1 IVTSSVFFLFLIGIM
16 ISCNIIHYKMFE
28 QIYTYFTIEM
38 IYLWL
43 NLGVL
48 PFWFT
53 LIFFPQSQISKVFIT
68 SIFPIL
74 ILGLTYGYLLYTSF
88 INGYDFLQNFKLYLG
103 LNEILN
109 LFENQSFLILFWVHF
124 LSINLF
130 CGGWIVKDSQL
141 FNMNKILV
149 SIPLIITYLIGPI
162 GLVFYWVIRIF
173 YAKRISLYD

>member
-1 IVTSSVFFLFLIGIM
+1 
-16 ISCNIIHYKMFE
+16 MFE

-74 ILGLTYGYLLYTSF
+74 ILGLTYGYLLYISF
-88 INGYDFLQNFKLYLG
+88 IDGYDLLQNFKLYLG

>member
-1 IVTSSVFFLFLIGIM
+1 M
-16 ISCNIIHYKMFE
+16 IE

-38 IYLWL
+38 IYFWL

-48 PFWFT
+48 PFWFI
-53 LIFFPQSQISKVFIT
+53 LIAFPQSQLCRIFIT
-68 SIFPIL
+68 SIFPIF
-74 ILGLTYGYLLYTSF
+74 ILGLIYSYLLYLAIF
-88 INGYDFLQNFKLYLG
+88 YDYNFLSNFNLYLG
-103 LNEILN
+103 LINLSN
-109 LFENQSFLILFWVHF
+109 LFEDNFFLIFFWVHF

-162 GLVFYWVIRIF
+162 GLVFYWFIRIF